1 MEFIGRREFT
11 VNDDEWTIEVGRA
24 VDLKLISEGIAWE
37 SIAVALEKQNVQT
50 DVIALRVLD
59 LAVVLERN
67 LLSEDAEERLLV
79 GGDERTVNGLP
90 K

>member
-1 MEFIGRREFT
+1 MELIGRREFT

-79 GGDERTVNGLP
+79 GRDERTVNGLP

>member
-1 MEFIGRREFT
+1 M
-11 VNDDEWTIEVGRA
+11 
-24 VDLKLISEGIAWE
+24 ISEGIAWE

-67 LLSEDAEERLLV
+67 LLSEDAE
-79 GGDERTVNGLP
+79 
-90 K
+90 

>member
-1 MEFIGRREFT
+1 VEFIGRREFT

-79 GGDERTVNGLP
+79 GRDERTVNGLP

>member
-1 MEFIGRREFT
+1 
-11 VNDDEWTIEVGRA
+11 
-24 VDLKLISEGIAWE
+24 LISEGIAWE

-79 GGDERTVNGLP
+79 GRDERTVNGLP

>member
-1 MEFIGRREFT
+1 MELIGRREFT

-50 DVIALRVLD
+50 DIIALRVLD

-79 GGDERTVNGLP
+79 GRDERTVNGLP

>member
-1 MEFIGRREFT
+1 M
-11 VNDDEWTIEVGRA
+11 
-24 VDLKLISEGIAWE
+24 ISEGIAWE

-79 GGDERTVNGLP
+79 GRDERTVNGLP

>member
-1 MEFIGRREFT
+1 M
-11 VNDDEWTIEVGRA
+11 
-24 VDLKLISEGIAWE
+24 ISEGIAWE

-79 GGDERTVNGLP
+79 GRDKRTVNGLP

>member
-79 GGDERTVNGLP
+79 GRDERTVNGLP

>member
-1 MEFIGRREFT
+1 M
-11 VNDDEWTIEVGRA
+11 
-24 VDLKLISEGIAWE
+24 ISEGIAWE

-79 GGDERTVNGLP
+79 GRDERTVDGLP

>member
-1 MEFIGRREFT
+1 VELIGRREFT

-79 GGDERTVNGLP
+79 GRDERTVNGLP